1 MRPIS
6 YIRPASVE
14 AATALVAG
22 DSSAAFV
29 GGGTEILNWL
39 KDGLSEPA
47 LLVDV
52 GRLDLD
58 TIDASDTGL
67 RLGSGARMSDV
78 AADQHV
84 RKEFP
89 LLAQA
94 LEAGASPQL
103 RNMATIGGNLLQK
116 TRCAYFREA
125 SFPCNKRVPGS
136 GCAARDGEHG
146 MHAIL
151 GASDACVAVHPSD
164 LTVALFAL
172 DASVTVVGADGRRTI
187 TIEDFYAGDDPRHE
201 TVLRHG
207 ELIVGI
213 ELPASPRAHRSRYL
227 KVRERGSFA
236 FALVSVASA
245 VEITD
250 GLVRSARIVLG
261 GVAHRPWRAEAAEN
275 ALLDRPLT
283 PETIAAASAAAV
295 QGATPLPGTRY
306 KVALAENAVRRVLEE
321 IGEGA

>member
-6 YIRPASVE
+6 YVRPASVE

-58 TIDASDTGL
+58 TIEKSDAGL
-67 RLGSGARMSDV
+67 RLGAGATMSDV
-78 AADQHV
+78 AADRHV
-84 RKEFP
+84 REEFP

-164 LTVALFAL
+164 LAVALSAL

-187 TIEDFYAGDDPRHE
+187 AIDDFYAGDDPRHE

-213 ELPASPRAHRSRYL
+213 ELPSSPRAHTSRYL

-236 FALVSVASA
+236 FALVSVAAA

-261 GVAHRPWRAEAAEN
+261 GVAHRPWRVGAAEN

-295 QGATPLPGTRY
+295 RGATPLPGTRY
-306 KVALAENAVRRVLEE
+306 KVALAENAVRRVLHDINED
-321 IGEGA
+321 A